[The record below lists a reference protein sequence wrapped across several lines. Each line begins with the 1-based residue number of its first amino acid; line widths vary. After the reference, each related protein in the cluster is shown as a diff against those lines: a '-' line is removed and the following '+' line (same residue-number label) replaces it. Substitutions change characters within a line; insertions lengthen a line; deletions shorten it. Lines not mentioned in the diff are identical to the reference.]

1 MQVRA
6 VARSGCQLQT
16 WVWAAGGP
24 PPPIGYGGGVVTG
37 LVSDSPESDAGSAGS
52 RDRASAIGGSGQTDG
67 AAGAESSS
75 MLIEVITT
83 SSAGRSNRSTDV
95 VAMASTTAREAW
107 SATSPKM
114 VCL

>member
-1 MQVRA
+1 
-6 VARSGCQLQT
+6 
-16 WVWAAGGP
+16 
-24 PPPIGYGGGVVTG
+24 
-37 LVSDSPESDAGSAGS
+37 
-52 RDRASAIGGSGQTDG
+52 
-67 AAGAESSS
+67 